1 MLARQSYKTVAPVK
15 QTTFQDS
22 WLTCSRGAY
31 VVKHTQLTYVASDS
45 WGSKSFGAPNMVR
58 LCVTLFRINDLY
70 ILIYF
75 CVLILLMCDVYTH
88 IPIVEVDL
96 ISKKIQHN

>member
-1 MLARQSYKTVAPVK
+1 
-15 QTTFQDS
+15 
-22 WLTCSRGAY
+22 
-31 VVKHTQLTYVASDS
+31 
-45 WGSKSFGAPNMVR
+45 MVR